1 MSNWSAF
8 SSWHDKS
15 IRHTVYDMIY
25 TYKKDE
31 YCQLYKAHSGNKAKD
46 IDNYLYMSSI

>member
-1 MSNWSAF
+1 MSNWSGF
-8 SSWHDKS
+8 SSWHDKA
-15 IRHTVYDMIY
+15 IRHTVYD

-31 YCQLYKAHSGNKAKD
+31 LCQLYEAHSGNKAKD